1 MFSFGIVRIGVASDW
16 LPQRQSWV
24 GKLKSRNGLLTVTVM
39 LYGGAALTVACQHLL
54 SELG

>member
-1 MFSFGIVRIGVASDW
+1 VFSFGIVRIGVASDW

-24 GKLKSRNGLLTVTVM
+24 GKLKSRNGLLAITVM
-39 LYGGAALTVACQHLL
+39 LYGGAAITVACRHLL